1 MLVFFIYLCYAGN
14 EKEFVL
20 IKMDRSPK
28 SIRKDG
34 QAMALGFKKEK
45 TVNRVV
51 LLPISEI
58 MTNPSQPRTNFS
70 EEQLEILARSIRE
83 NGLLQPLTV
92 RRNTE
97 GKYELISGERRLRA
111 YKKLGEELVPCIVVE
126 KTERESAVLALIEN
140 IHREDL
146 DIFEQAAALKK
157 LIAQWNVTQE
167 EAAVKLGMAQST
179 VANKLRLLKLSSEEQ
194 RLILENG
201 LTERHARALLKISDS
216 ESRKQA
222 ILQIAK
228 KGWNVAQTDEYI
240 TSLCEEKHK
249 KKYIPIVKDV
259 RLFLNT
265 INKAI
270 RVMKDA
276 GIPATAEKREDED
289 CIEYIVRIPRTAA
302 RNHRA

>member
-111 YKKLGEELVPCIVVE
+111 CKKLGEEMVPCIVVE